1 MNKVERI
8 IEALEKEKKETRKI
22 GDLIEYTKLL
32 LKQEKYCVTCAV
44 FTFFLFLLDLH
55 LPY

>member
-1 MNKVERI
+1 MT
-8 IEALEKEKKETRKI
+8 IEELKKALAEEEKELTKLS
-22 GDLIEYTKLL
+22 DMVEYTKLL

-44 FTFFLFLLDLH
+44 FTFFLFVLDVC